1 MNLFKEK
8 EYRLNKRYR
17 IKDAAQMLGLNPS
30 QVYRLIQQNR
40 IKVAGRKPLRVT
52 LEGLRQWLRSRYPSI
67 EVIFG
72 S

>member
-1 MNLFKEK
+1 M
-8 EYRLNKRYR
+8 NKRYR

-40 IKVAGRKPLRVT
+40 IKVVGRKPLRVT
-52 LEGLRQWLRSRYPSI
+52 LESLRQWLRSRYPFI

-72 S
+72 N